1 MTRLQDQDH
10 YVIEGRPP
18 ALRSVGPRHGSRQ
31 VRPEPLEVYNRVQP
45 LKVVALRREF
55 LQTLIDIKEPC
66 LTPHPEASALPR
78 ASESRPRR
86 KREVRGGVQ
95 LSRDDAR
102 RGGSRRAAP
111 RPSRLAHHTS
121 RRDPEKHHHHP
132 AALARCSCP

>member
-1 MTRLQDQDH
+1 MTRLQDQDLKHH
-10 YVIEGRPP
+10 YVIEGRPV

-86 KREVRGGVQ
+86 KREVLGEAQEHLVGV
-95 LSRDDAR
+95 LK
-102 RGGSRRAAP
+102 AAI
-111 RPSRLAHHTS
+111 A
-121 RRDPEKHHHHP
+121 EGK
-132 AALARCSCP
+132 RCFVASNSKAKL

>member
-1 MTRLQDQDH
+1 MTRLQDQDLEHH
-10 YVIEGRPP
+10 YVIEGRPA

-86 KREVRGGVQ
+86 KREVLGGVR
-95 LSRDDAR
+95 LSPAR
-102 RGGSRRAAP
+102 PIRARKAHETPSLCALPRGLFGSAK
-111 RPSRLAHHTS
+111 SLWL
-121 RRDPEKHHHHP
+121 P
-132 AALARCSCP
+132 AM

>member
-1 MTRLQDQDH
+1 MTRLQDQDLEHH
-10 YVIEGRPP
+10 YVIEGRPA

-86 KREVRGGVQ
+86 KREVLGGVQ
-95 LSRDDAR
+95 LPATESV
-102 RGGSRRAAP
+102 GSMA
-111 RPSRLAHHTS
+111 ST
-121 RRDPEKHHHHP
+121 
-132 AALARCSCP
+132 AALGMRNINSISRIYAHASC

>member
-1 MTRLQDQDH
+1 MTRLQDQDLEHH
-10 YVIEGRPP
+10 YVIEGRPA

-86 KREVRGGVQ
+86 KREVLGGVQ
-95 LSRDDAR
+95 LPLLKGMSRS
-102 RGGSRRAAP
+102 SRVLNLLWR
-111 RPSRLAHHTS
+111 SRTIIS
-121 RRDPEKHHHHP
+121 N
-132 AALARCSCP
+132 